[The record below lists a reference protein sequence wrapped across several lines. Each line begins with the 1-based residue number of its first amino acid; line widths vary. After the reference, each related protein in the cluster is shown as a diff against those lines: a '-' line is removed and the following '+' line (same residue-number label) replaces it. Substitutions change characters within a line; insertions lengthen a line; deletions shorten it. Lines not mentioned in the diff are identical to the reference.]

1 MRRIALIG
9 ALVSLLAL
17 IGFGGGTASAEL
29 RTGKKFNSMREMISQ
44 IGLGPATTPGPAEHF
59 GIFSTECPHAGEPS
73 DHNPK
78 PLDRVPDDK
87 VEQLS
92 NGGDDVRVNQDY
104 ACMPQNETSIA
115 VNPTNPKNVVAGQND
130 YQIGWGTSGFD
141 VSTDNGNHWDNR
153 IRPFPTSGTPLLA
166 PLVLGDDHLDGG
178 GDPAIAFDRD
188 GVVYYADIHFERER
202 EDNGIFVSRSTNGGF
217 TWSRPCI
224 VRTQNARC
232 GGTGD
237 PRPPGDGVVVFD
249 EDVDGT
255 GPLPSPAFND
265 KEYIAVGPRPA
276 GVEPVCFSAGFV
288 ERTTGPGPVGRIG
301 SIIGKQEV
309 ECTIVGSDRIYVTWT
324 RFDSLNALEAAAY
337 ISWSDDQGRS
347 WSPPQKINGSDANFC
362 KVAVPPTECNS
373 NQFTSPTVN
382 PKTGFLYI
390 GWENFNTVEE
400 NQYLVVRSHDGG
412 QTFEGPFFATWIFDL
427 NYPDAGDERPDCTQ
441 RGQQGGRNVLTNS
454 CFRIFSAANMAA
466 DKRGPSTSPPCVPDA
481 DDPARCDL
489 GFADDLYMVLS
500 DNRNGTERSTNTD
513 VFLFKSTDGGMT
525 WIGPTRVN
533 NDPSTEPVDR
543 NCQIEDEEVLLGATR
558 CPATHTGNDNY
569 YPWVDVSLKGDVN
582 VGFYDRRL
590 DTNSTLGEYPGSREP
605 PQGRPGNYL
614 AWYWG
619 AICTITTTAKVTEGA
634 TTVPAAASQCLAPD
648 ADIIVPPGPT
658 DISPPDEPFGTTFLG
673 PFKNF
678 TLSDVPQNDDYAF
691 RGGIFS
697 GDYSNVAIGPD
708 GTAYAFWTDARN
720 GRGSGNNPSQV
731 SQQEGRNPSCE
742 QSDVFMDSYS
752 SNSGGTAK
760 QPPSLDVINAF
771 SVTPCPPG
779 MLVTP

>member
-1 MRRIALIG
+1 VKARFGIVAALS
-9 ALVSLLAL
+9 AAAAVLV
-17 IGFGGGTASAEL
+17 FGSGTASADL
-29 RTGKKFNSMREMISQ
+29 KGKAHESLQQMMAQ
-44 IGLGPATTPGPAEHF
+44 MALGPMSVPGQPEHF

-92 NGGDDVRVNQDY
+92 NGGDDVKVNQDY

-115 VNPTNPKNVVAGQND
+115 VNPLNAKNVVAGQND
-130 YQIGWGTSGFD
+130 YRIGWGTSGVD
-141 VSTDNGNHWDNR
+141 ASTDNGNHWHDG
-153 IRPFPTSGTPLLA
+153 IRPFPTSGTPLLS
-166 PLVLGDDHLDGG
+166 PVLLGDDHLDGG

-202 EDNGIFVSRSTNGGF
+202 DDNGIFVARSTNGGF
-217 TWSRPCI
+217 TWSRPCV

-237 PRPPGDGVVVFD
+237 PRTPGDGVVVFD

-255 GPLPSPAFND
+255 GPLPGPAFND

-276 GVEPVCFSAGFV
+276 GVEPVCFSAGFI
-288 ERTTGPGPVGRIG
+288 ERTSGALGFSEIV
-301 SIIGKQEV
+301 GKQEV
-309 ECTIVGSDRIYVTWT
+309 PCVVEGSDRIYVTWT
-324 RFDSLNALEAAAY
+324 RFNNVNLLEAAVY
-337 ISWSDDQGRS
+337 LSFSDDQGRS
-347 WSPPQKINGSDANFC
+347 WSPIKKINGSDATLC

-373 NQFTSPTVN
+373 NQFSSPIVH
-382 PKTGFLYI
+382 PKTGFLYV

-400 NQYLVVRSHDGG
+400 NQYLVARSHDGSA
-412 QTFEGPFFATWIFDL
+412 TFEGPFFATWIFDL

-441 RGQQGGRNVLTNS
+441 RGQQGGRNVLTNT
-454 CFRIFSAANMAA
+454 CFRMFSAANMAV
-466 DKRGPSTSPPCVPDA
+466 DKRGPSVTPACVPDEDA
-481 DDPARCDL
+481 PGACDL

-500 DNRNGTERSTNTD
+500 DNRNGTEASTNTD
-513 VFLFKSTDGGMT
+513 VFFFTSKDGGMT

-533 NDPSTEPVDR
+533 NDPSTEPANR
-543 NCQIEDEEVLLGATR
+543 NCAVNPDPGEEE
-558 CPATHTGNDNY
+558 CPPGVHTGNDNY

-590 DTNSTLGEYPGSREP
+590 DATSTLTEYPGSRS
-605 PQGRPGNYL
+605 RVGNYL

-619 AICTITTTAKVTEGA
+619 GICTITTTVLVTEGA
-634 TTVPAAASQCLAPD
+634 TTVPAGAKQCLSPA
-648 ADIIVPPGPT
+648 AGIIVPPGLT
-658 DISPPDEPFGTTFLG
+658 DTAPSDAPFGTTFPG

-678 TLSDVPQNDDYAF
+678 TLSDVPQNNDYAF

-720 GRGSGNNPSQV
+720 GRGSGNNPEQV

-760 QPPSLDVINAF
+760 QPPSVDVINAF
-771 SVTPCPPG
+771 SLTPCPPG
-779 MLVTP
+779 MLVTPTP